1 MDAATLSLVR
11 ASRGPV
17 QLVVLGAVFLLSNY
31 QIADISKT
39 WPILLITYGV
49 MRLLA
54 WTGTRPQRP
63 GFPTA
68 H

>member
-17 QLVVLGAVFLLSNY
+17 QLVVLGVVFLLSNY
-31 QIADISKT
+31 QIAEISKT
-39 WPILLITYGV
+39 WSVLLITYGV

-54 WTGTRPQRP
+54 WTGTRAQKPN
-63 GFPTA
+63 FPA
-68 H
+68 AQ